1 MTSDGAHPRARYPSD
16 LSDEEWAIIEP
27 IINELDPYKTG
38 RKRESN
44 LREIL
49 NAIFYLNKTGCPW
62 RYLPKDF
69 PSYHL
74 VNYYYNKWTHSG
86 LLEQINAALRA
97 RLRQKEDRNPDP
109 SGAIIDSQSVKG
121 TPESSIESGFD
132 GGKLVKGRKRHIVV
146 DTMGCLLVVYVHAA
160 NIFDGKAARDVLTR
174 LFVILQSVKIIW
186 ADCGYLGDELFR
198 WVLSEFQCTLEVV
211 KRKSGTKGF
220 HVLPRRW
227 VVERTFAWLGRSRR
241 LSKDY
246 ERNPR
251 SSESQV
257 YLASSRL
264 LLRQLCDNQIAFE

>member
-97 RLRQKEDRNPDP
+97 RLRQ
-109 SGAIIDSQSVKG
+109 
-121 TPESSIESGFD
+121 
-132 GGKLVKGRKRHIVV
+132 
-146 DTMGCLLVVYVHAA
+146 
-160 NIFDGKAARDVLTR
+160 
-174 LFVILQSVKIIW
+174 
-186 ADCGYLGDELFR
+186 
-198 WVLSEFQCTLEVV
+198 
-211 KRKSGTKGF
+211 
-220 HVLPRRW
+220 
-227 VVERTFAWLGRSRR
+227 
-241 LSKDY
+241 
-246 ERNPR
+246 
-251 SSESQV
+251 
-257 YLASSRL
+257 
-264 LLRQLCDNQIAFE
+264 